1 MKCAGQAKFAG
12 IGIGGDI
19 MKAIRYLLIVLWAL
33 YSVPSYA
40 DQMNMSIGIDLQEYP
55 ELVLVPDSP
64 VYYAPQLEANYFFY
78 DGEYWVYQNDT
89 WYESSW
95 YDGPWWQVNPED
107 VPDFVL
113 RVPVRFYLMA
123 PTFFISWWSEEPP
136 HWGEHWGHDWEQHRR
151 GWDKW
156 DHHVHPLP
164 APLPLYQRQYK
175 GDRYPRHVDQ
185 QHELQRKHYNFQPHD
200 PIVQRR
206 HPETLMP
213 VAPIQR
219 EKVRSHEEK
228 TPLQQGTERP
238 VPHQQGNSTAPNA
251 TSPQRGGAIEPGRT
265 PYAPQQKQPALIEHR
280 PQPQP
285 QAQPQPNPAQHEQK
299 VQRSQDRETI
309 QQDSETRRQGNE
321 TRQQGNETR
330 QQGNETRQQGNETRQ
345 QGNDAA
351 RESNRGQEQ
360 DKERGR
366 DR

>member
-1 MKCAGQAKFAG
+1 MKV
-12 IGIGGDI
+12 
-19 MKAIRYLLIVLWAL
+19 IRCLLIALWAL

-40 DQMNMSIGIDLQEYP
+40 DQMNMSIGIDLQVYP

-89 WYESSW
+89 WYVSSW

-151 GWDKW
+151 GWDRW
-156 DHHVHPLP
+156 DHHVHPQP
-164 APLPLYQRQYK
+164 APLPVYQRHYT

-185 QHELQRKHYNFQPHD
+185 QHELQRKHYSFQPLD
-200 PIVQRR
+200 PVVQRR
-206 HPETLMP
+206 HQETILPVAPIQSGKVRPREERTPLQQGNERSAPHQRGNATTPHETIMP

-219 EKVRSHEEK
+219 EKVRPPEER
-228 TPLQQGTERP
+228 TPLQQGNERFA
-238 VPHQQGNSTAPNA
+238 PHQQGNATAPHA
-251 TSPQRGGAIEPGRT
+251 PLPQRGSAVEPGRVPYT
-265 PYAPQQKQPALIEHR
+265 PPQKQPALQEHR

-285 QAQPQPNPAQHEQK
+285 NPPRREQK
-299 VQRSQDRETI
+299 VQKPQDRETI
-309 QQDSETRRQGNE
+309 QQ
-321 TRQQGNETR
+321 
-330 QQGNETRQQGNETRQ
+330 
-345 QGNDAA
+345 GNDGA
-351 RESNRGQEQ
+351 RETNRGQGQ
-360 DKERGR
+360 DKARGW
-366 DR
+366 DK

>member
-1 MKCAGQAKFAG
+1 
-12 IGIGGDI
+12 
-19 MKAIRYLLIVLWAL
+19 MKAIRNLLIVLWAL

-64 VYYAPQLEANYFFY
+64 VYYAPQLQANYFFY

-95 YDGPWWQVNPED
+95 YDGPWWQVDPED

-123 PTFFISWWSEEPP
+123 PTFFFSWWSEGPP

-164 APLPLYQRQYK
+164 APLPLYQRHYT
-175 GDRYPRHVDQ
+175 GDRYPRHADQ

-206 HPETLMP
+206 HREAIMP

-219 EKVRSHEEK
+219 EKVRPHEERM
-228 TPLQQGTERP
+228 PLPQGNERP
-238 VPHQQGNSTAPNA
+238 APHQQGNTTVPHVP
-251 TSPQRGGAIEPGRT
+251 SPQRGGAAEPGRAPYT
-265 PYAPQQKQPALIEHR
+265 PPQKQPVLQEHR

-285 QAQPQPNPAQHEQK
+285 KPAWDGQK
-299 VQRSQDRETI
+299 EQRSQERAAVQHDKEP
-309 QQDSETRRQGNE
+309 
-321 TRQQGNETR
+321 
-330 QQGNETRQQGNETRQ
+330 RQ

-351 RESNRGQEQ
+351 RESDRGQGQ
-360 DKERGR
+360 DKEHGR